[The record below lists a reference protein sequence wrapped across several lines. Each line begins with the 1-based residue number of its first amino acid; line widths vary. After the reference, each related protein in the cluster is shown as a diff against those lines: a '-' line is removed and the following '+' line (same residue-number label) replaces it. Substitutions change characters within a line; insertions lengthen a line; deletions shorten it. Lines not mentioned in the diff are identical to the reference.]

1 MANFRAHILI
11 CTGTGCTSSG
21 SFAARDAL
29 VRELK
34 KAGLENEVN
43 VVETGCMGRC
53 DLGPVALVYPDGTFY
68 RSVVAADV
76 PKLVAEHFVKG
87 RPYEKLLPRDPLTNS
102 IVATQ
107 QDFAFFNLQSRVV
120 RNNCG
125 IINPENIDEY
135 VARDGYAALGKVLT
149 EWTPARVI
157 EEIKASGLRGR
168 GGAGFP
174 TGVKWDLMAKVATK
188 PKYVICNAD
197 EGDPGAFM
205 NRSVIEADP
214 HSVVEG
220 MIIGA
225 YAMGANRGFIYI
237 RAEYPLA
244 IKRLQIA
251 IDQGYKLGVL
261 GKNIF
266 DKGFDFDIELRIG
279 AGAFVCGEETALMRS
294 IEGRR
299 GQPMPRPPFP
309 AQSGLWGKPTNINNV
324 ETWSTVPIIIR
335 RGGAWYSTIGTEKAK
350 GTKVFALAG
359 KITNTGLAE
368 VPFGTSLRDIIFEIG
383 GGPPNGKL
391 FKAVQSGGPS
401 GGVIPAN
408 LLDTPLEYE
417 ALQKLGSIM
426 GSGGLVVMDEDSCMV
441 DVARF
446 FLEFCCDESCGKCP
460 PCRVGT
466 KQMLNLLKKICRGEG
481 ALEDIDRLESLCHVV
496 REASLCG
503 LGQTAPNPVLTTLKH
518 FRREYEQHIRE
529 HRCAAGVCTA
539 LQLSPCENTCPL
551 NMNIPGFLQLLKE
564 DRLEDAF
571 EQVVMDNP
579 LPASTGR
586 VCQHPC
592 ELRCRRAGADASVN
606 MRETHRYIADMAYN
620 GDLAKKVLKRI
631 LARKRA
637 ATGKRIAVVGAGPA
651 GLSGAFYLALL
662 GHKVTIYDSAP
673 DAGGMLRYAL
683 PEYRLPKHVVDKE
696 VALIRGAG
704 VQFKFNAALGKTLKL
719 NDLEKKHD
727 AVLLAIGTWEE
738 TQLGIPGEDSKDL
751 YSSLEFL
758 NASAHGKKP
767 HLGKKVAVIGGGNS
781 AIDAA
786 RTSLRLGAEVTIVYR
801 RSREDMPA
809 IADETEQALEEGA
822 WLITMAA
829 PVRVITDQ
837 SGHITGLEVAKT
849 VPGKYDSRGR
859 RSPVVTKETY
869 VIPCNTIIKAIGE
882 KPDSVVTKALGL
894 ETTSWNSLKV
904 NPWTHQTNHP
914 KVYAAGDYVT
924 GAANVST
931 AMGWGKKAA
940 KTIDRALTGE
950 DRFEKLWTHFH
961 YDQTLPPAGQ
971 GGGRNPARL
980 LPVEERRGNWVDVS
994 PTFTE
999 WQAKAEC
1006 FRCLRCD
1013 IIAPAA
1019 NTH

>member
-1 MANFRAHILI
+1 MANFRAHVLL

-21 SFAARDAL
+21 SYAARDAL
-29 VRELK
+29 LQELK
-34 KAGLENEVN
+34 KAGLESEIRI
-43 VVETGCMGRC
+43 VETGCMGRC
-53 DLGPVALVYPDGTFY
+53 DLGPVALVHPDGTFY
-68 RSVVAADV
+68 RGVVAADV
-76 PKLVAEHFVKG
+76 PKLVSEHFVKG
-87 RPYEKLLPRDPLTNS
+87 RPYEKLLPRDPVTNS
-102 IVATQ
+102 VAATQ

-120 RNNCG
+120 RANCG
-125 IINPENIDEY
+125 IINPENIEEY
-135 VARDGYAALGKVLT
+135 IARDGYAALGKVLN

-174 TGVKWDLMAKVATK
+174 TGVKWELMAKVPTK

-266 DKGFDFDIELRIG
+266 EKGFDFDIELRIG
-279 AGAFVCGEETALMRS
+279 AGAFVCGEETALMHS
-294 IEGRR
+294 IEGKR

-335 RGGAWYSTIGTEKAK
+335 RGGPWYATLGTEKTK

-359 KITNTGLAE
+359 KIQNTGLAE
-368 VPFGTSLRDIIFEIG
+368 VPFGTPLRDIIFEIG
-383 GGPPNGKL
+383 GGPPNGKQ
-391 FKAVQSGGPS
+391 FKAVQTGGPS
-401 GGVIPAN
+401 GGVVPAS

-466 KQMLNLLKKICRGEG
+466 KQMLNLLEKICRGE
-481 ALEDIDRLESLCHVV
+481 AVLEDLDRLEAMCHVV
-496 REASLCG
+496 RDASLCG

-518 FRREYEQHIRE
+518 FRQEYEEHIRE

-551 NMNIPGFLQLLKE
+551 HMNIPVFLQLLKE
-564 DRLEDAF
+564 DRLDDAF

-586 VCQHPC
+586 VCQHSC
-592 ELRCRRAGADASVN
+592 ENRCRRAGADAAVN

-620 GDLAKKVLKRI
+620 SDLAKKVLKRI
-631 LARKRA
+631 LKRKQP
-637 ATGKRIAVVGAGPA
+637 ATGRKIAVVGAGPA
-651 GLSGAFYLALL
+651 GLSAAFYLALL
-662 GHKVTIYDSAP
+662 GHRVTVYDSAP
-673 DAGGMLRYAL
+673 NAGGMLRYAL

-696 VALIRGAG
+696 VAFIRATG
-704 VQFKFNAALGKTLKL
+704 VQFKFNATLGKTLKFK
-719 NDLEKKHD
+719 DLERQHD
-727 AVLLAIGTWEE
+727 AVLLAMGTWQE
-738 TQLGIPGEDSKDL
+738 TLLGIPGEEARGL
-751 YSSLEFL
+751 YPSLEFL
-758 NASAHGKKP
+758 NAAAYGQKP
-767 HLGKKVAVIGGGNS
+767 PLGRKVVIIGGGNS

-786 RTSLRLGAEVTIVYR
+786 RTSLRMGAEVTIVYR

-809 IADETEQALEEGA
+809 IPEETRQGLEEGA
-822 WLITMAA
+822 RLITMAA
-829 PVRVITDQ
+829 PLRVILDKNRR
-837 SGHITGLEVAKT
+837 ITGLEVAKT
-849 VPGKYDSRGR
+849 VLGKFDARGR

-869 VIPCNTIIKAIGE
+869 IIPCDTIIKAIGE
-882 KPDSVVTKALGL
+882 KADSVVTQALGL
-894 ETTSWNSLKV
+894 ETTSRNMLKV
-904 NPWTHQTNHP
+904 NPWTHQTSHP
-914 KVYAAGDYVT
+914 KVFAAGDYVT
-924 GAANVST
+924 GAANVSI

-940 KTIDRALTGE
+940 KSIDRTLTGE
-950 DRFEKLWTHFH
+950 DRFEKLWPQFV
-961 YDQTLPPAGQ
+961 YSQTIPPAGQ
-971 GGGRNPARL
+971 GGGRNPERL
-980 LPVEERRGNWVDVS
+980 LPVAERRGTWVDVS

-1013 IIAPAA
+1013 IKAPEAT
-1019 NTH
+1019 TH

>member
-1 MANFRAHILI
+1 MANFRAHVLI

-29 VRELK
+29 VKELK
-34 KAGLENEVN
+34 KAGLENEVH

-76 PKLVAEHFVKG
+76 PKLVSEHFVKG
-87 RPYEKLLPRDPLTNS
+87 RPYEKLLPRDPITNS

-125 IINPENIDEY
+125 VINPENIEEY

-157 EEIKASGLRGR
+157 EEIKTSGLRGR

-174 TGVKWDLMAKVATK
+174 TGVKWELMAKVTSK

-261 GKNIF
+261 GKNLF
-266 DKGFDFDIELRIG
+266 DRGFDFDIELRIG

-309 AQSGLWGKPTNINNV
+309 AQRGLWGKPTNINNV

-335 RGGAWYSTIGTEKAK
+335 RGGAWYATLGTEKAK

-368 VPFGTSLRDIIFEIG
+368 VPFGTPLRELIFEIG

-401 GGVIPAN
+401 GGVIPID

-466 KQMLNLLKKICRGEG
+466 KQMLNLLEKICRGEG
-481 ALEDIDRLESLCHVV
+481 VIEDLDRLEALCHIV
-496 REASLCG
+496 RDASLCG

-551 NMNIPGFLQLLKE
+551 NMNIPAFLQLLKE

-586 VCQHPC
+586 VCQHSC
-592 ELRCRRAGADASVN
+592 ETRCRRAGADAAVN

-620 GDLAKKVLKRI
+620 SDIAKRVLRRILKR
-631 LARKRA
+631 KQA
-637 ATGKRIAVVGAGPA
+637 ATGKKIAVVGAGPA

-696 VALIRGAG
+696 IAFIRGAG
-704 VQFKFNAALGKTLKL
+704 VQFKFNATLGKTLKL
-719 NDLEKKHD
+719 EHLEQKYD
-727 AVLLAIGTWEE
+727 TVLLALGTWQE
-738 TQLGIPGEDSKDL
+738 TLLGIPGEDARGL
-751 YSSLEFL
+751 FPSLEFL
-758 NASAHGKKP
+758 NASAYGQKVP
-767 HLGKKVAVIGGGNS
+767 LGKKVAIIGGGNS

-786 RTSLRLGAEVTIVYR
+786 RTSLRMGAEVTIVYR

-809 IADETEQALEEGA
+809 IPEETRQAIEEGA
-822 WLITMAA
+822 RLITMAA
-829 PVRVITDQ
+829 PFRVITDK
-837 SGHITGLEVAKT
+837 SRRITGLEVAKT
-849 VPGKYDSRGR
+849 VPGKFDSRGR

-869 VIPCNTIIKAIGE
+869 VIPCDTVIKAIGE
-882 KPDSVVTKALGL
+882 KADSTVTQALGL
-894 ETTSWNSLKV
+894 ETTSRNSLKV
-904 NPWTHQTNHP
+904 DPWTHQTSHP

-924 GAANVST
+924 GTANVSI

-940 KTIDRALTGE
+940 KAIDRALTGK
-950 DRFEKLWTHFH
+950 DRFEKLWPYFN
-961 YDQTLPPAGQ
+961 YSQIIPPAGQ

-980 LPVEERRGNWVDVS
+980 VPVEERHGTWVDVS

-1013 IIAPAA
+1013 IKAPEIK
-1019 NTH
+1019 TY

>member
-34 KAGLENEVN
+34 KAGLENEVR

-87 RPYEKLLPRDPLTNS
+87 RPYEKLLPRDPVTNS

-107 QDFAFFNLQSRVV
+107 QDFAFFNLQSRIV
-120 RNNCG
+120 RENCG

-135 VARDGYAALGKVLT
+135 VARDGYAALGKALT
-149 EWTPARVI
+149 EWKPEQVI
-157 EEIKASGLRGR
+157 AEIKTSGLRGR

-174 TGVKWDLMAKVATK
+174 TGVKWELMAKVPTK

-266 DKGFDFDIELRIG
+266 ESGFDFDIELRIG

-335 RGGAWYSTIGTEKAK
+335 RGGAWYATIGTEKAK

-368 VPFGTSLRDIIFEIG
+368 VPFGTPLHDIIFEIG
-383 GGPPNGKL
+383 GGPPNGKQ

-401 GGVIPAN
+401 GGVIPSS

-426 GSGGLVVMDEDSCMV
+426 GSGGLVIMDEDSCMV

-466 KQMLNLLKKICRGEG
+466 KQMLNLLEKICRGEG
-481 ALEDIDRLESLCHVV
+481 VLEDLDRLEALCQVV
-496 REASLCG
+496 RNASLCG

-518 FRREYEQHIRE
+518 FRHEYEQHIRE

-586 VCQHPC
+586 VCQHSC
-592 ELRCRRAGADASVN
+592 ENRCRRAGADASVN

-620 GDLAKKVLKRI
+620 SDLAKKVLKRI
-631 LARKRA
+631 LKRKRA
-637 ATGKRIAVVGAGPA
+637 ATGKKIAVVGAGPA

-662 GHKVTIYDSAP
+662 GHKVTVYDSAP
-673 DAGGMLRYAL
+673 NAGGMLRYAL
-683 PEYRLPKHVVDKE
+683 PEYRLPKDVVDKE
-696 VALIRGAG
+696 VAFIRATG
-704 VQFKFNAALGKTLKL
+704 VHFKFNTTLGKTLKFEQ
-719 NDLEKKHD
+719 LEKQHD
-727 AVLLAIGTWEE
+727 AVLLALGTWQE
-738 TQLGIPGEDSKDL
+738 TLLGIPGEDARGL
-751 YSSLEFL
+751 YPSLEFL
-758 NASAHGKKP
+758 NASAYGQKP
-767 HLGKKVAVIGGGNS
+767 PLGKKVVIIGGGNS

-786 RTSLRLGAEVTIVYR
+786 RTSMRMGAEVTIVYR

-809 IADETEQALEEGA
+809 IPEETRQAIEEGA
-822 WLITMAA
+822 RLITMAA
-829 PVRVITDQ
+829 PVRIITDKNRR
-837 SGHITGLEVAKT
+837 ITGLETAKT
-849 VPGKYDSRGR
+849 VAGKFDSRGR
-859 RSPVVTKETY
+859 RSPVITKETY
-869 VIPCNTIIKAIGE
+869 VIPCDTVIKAIGE
-882 KPDSVVTKALGL
+882 KADSTVTQALGL
-894 ETTSWNSLKV
+894 ETTSRNTLKV
-904 NPWTHQTNHP
+904 NPWTHQTSHP

-924 GAANVST
+924 GSANVSI

-940 KTIDRALTGE
+940 KSIDRALTGE
-950 DRFEKLWTHFH
+950 DRFEKLWPHFD
-961 YDQTLPPAGQ
+961 YSQTIPPAGQ

-980 LPVEERRGNWVDVS
+980 LPVEERRGTWVDVS

-1013 IIAPAA
+1013 IKAPAT
-1019 NTH
+1019 NSH